1 MCAMIYLPNGVKGI
15 MQTIQQEGGTPYLV
29 GGAVRDTLLNEVPH
43 DYDVASNLTPEEVID
58 VFKKHNINVV
68 ESLGNNFGVVCAFHQ
83 GSFVEVATFR
93 ADRYDGT
100 DAHRPSSVTFSKTI
114 EEDLARRDFT
124 VNALAMDLNGKIID
138 PYGGQQDIQNR
149 LLRPVGDAKTR
160 YMEDALRMYRAC
172 RFVAKLRFTYS
183 ENGKDEAKEFCGD
196 RDFWKSCNAKNL
208 SSSRVLDETR
218 KLILLNNADAGFR
231 LMMTSGL
238 INAPCLQR
246 KNGKEVYVEPFKP
259 LAHLYKLEQNTEH
272 HIFDAWEHTLHA
284 LADSPSMNIMLRFAV
299 LFHDSAKGLEGIRD
313 VREDGQPTDY
323 NHEKESAK
331 ILKKSLEELGF
342 SHDNIRQACWIVR
355 NHMDFINLQAV
366 NNRQVERWVRRKAHD
381 FGKQKDLVENLYL
394 LNSMFRADMRASSF
408 MSGVAYHRDISP
420 RMDYAIQFAKDRMV
434 LHSSELD
441 ISGNDVLKAIQ
452 GTDINIKDAF
462 TNLIRKVQD
471 GNVKNEEKAL
481 QKSLEKYVK
490 RHTENLEVER

>member
-1 MCAMIYLPNGVKGI
+1 MCAMIYLPDGVKGI

-68 ESLGNNFGVVCAFHQ
+68 ESLGNNFGVVCASYQ

-124 VNALAMDLNGKIID
+124 VNAMAMDLDGKIID
-138 PYGGQQDIQNR
+138 PYGGQQDMQNR

-172 RFVAKLRFTYS
+172 RFVAKLGFKYS
-183 ENGKDEAKEFCGD
+183 ENGKDEAKMFCGD
-196 RDFWKSCNAKNL
+196 RDFWQVCNAKNL
-208 SSSRVLDETR
+208 SSSRVSDEIC
-218 KLILLNNADAGFR
+218 KLIMCNQADAGFR
-231 LMMTSGL
+231 LMMNSGL
-238 INAPCLQR
+238 INASCLKRQ
-246 KNGKEVYVEPFKP
+246 NGKEFYIEPLKP
-259 LAHLYKLEQNTEH
+259 LAHLYNLKQNTEH
-272 HIFDAWEHTLHA
+272 HIFNAWEHTLHA
-284 LADSPSMNIMLRFAV
+284 LAEAPSMDMMVRFAV
-299 LFHDSAKGLEGIRD
+299 LFHDSGKGLENIRD

-331 ILKKSLEELGF
+331 ILKKSLEDLGF
-342 SHDNIRQACWIVR
+342 SHDNVKRACWIVK
-355 NHMDFINLQAV
+355 NHMDFINLQTS
-366 NNRQVERWVRRKAHD
+366 NNKQIERWVRHKSQD
-381 FGKQKDLVENLYL
+381 FGKQKDLVYGLYSL
-394 LNSMFRADMRASSF
+394 YTMFRADMRASSF
-408 MSGVAYHRDISP
+408 MSGVAFHRDVAP
-420 RMDYAIQFAKDRMV
+420 KLEYAIQFAKDRMV

-441 ISGNDVLKAIQ
+441 ISGYDVMKAVK
-452 GTDINIKDAF
+452 GTNIDIKDAF
-462 TNLIRKVQD
+462 SNLLKKVQD
-471 GNVKNEEKAL
+471 GNVKNDERMLE
-481 QKSLEKYVK
+481 KSLQKYVK
-490 RHTENLEVER
+490 RHTESLDLER